1 MNAIKLKKKLKI
13 DSFVGADLHDENL
26 GGIDFKGEN
35 MSGANLSGANLI
47 DTNLSWAN
55 LSRSNLSSAV
65 LINTNLSY
73 VNLFGTNL
81 TGSRIK
87 GANLYAARMYESNLL
102 DARYSISSILFS
114 VHWGE
119 LSDEL
124 TIECM
129 RLCMLFTGVEK
140 SNDWISSD
148 RCPYGYGRR
157 DILFNEKKSLH
168 GHHIGLPT
176 VNIRELFKRLCEEK
190 KIKINL
196 AD

>member
-47 DTNLSWAN
+47 DANLSWAN
-55 LSRSNLSSAV
+55 LSHSNLSSAV
-65 LINTNLSY
+65 LISTNLSHTILSWA
-73 VNLFGTNL
+73 NLAGSLMKSTNL
-81 TGSRIK
+81 H
-87 GANLYAARMYESNLL
+87 AARIYDSNLL
-102 DARYSISSILFS
+102 DVRYSISSILFS

-129 RLCMLFTGVEK
+129 KLCMLFTGVEK

-168 GHHIGLPT
+168 GHYIGLPT

-190 KIKINL
+190 KVKINL
-196 AD
+196 VD